1 MNSEI
6 YLTKLSV
13 NDDEALGRAAVAH
26 SESVLGCEFTD
37 GAKKDLIEYVKGM
50 NNYYDSDVFAIDTP
64 GEKLSS
70 GLMTVCSNGGGEIT
84 IEDLFVRE
92 AMRKRGIGRA
102 AIEALAGEYPD
113 ARAVKLYSLKS
124 AEEFYQRIGFYR
136 VSPSTKKCLS
146 FWRKRIGLTE

>member
-1 MNSEI
+1 MNPEI
-6 YLTKLSV
+6 HLIKLSV
-13 NDDEALGRAAVAH
+13 NDDEALERAAIAH

-64 GEKLSS
+64 GEELSS

-84 IEDLFVRE
+84 IEDLFVRK

-113 ARAVKLYSLKS
+113 VRAIELYSLKS
-124 AEEFYQRIGFYR
+124 AEGFYQRIGFDR
-136 VSPSTKKCLS
+136 VSSSTKKCLS
-146 FWRKRIGLTE
+146 VWRKELD

>member
-6 YLTKLSV
+6 CLTKLSV
-13 NDDEALGRAAVAH
+13 NDDEALERAAIAH

-64 GEKLSS
+64 GEELSS

-92 AMRKRGIGRA
+92 VARKR
-102 AIEALAGEYPD
+102 
-113 ARAVKLYSLKS
+113 
-124 AEEFYQRIGFYR
+124 
-136 VSPSTKKCLS
+136 
-146 FWRKRIGLTE
+146 

>member
-1 MNSEI
+1 MNPEI

-13 NDDEALGRAAVAH
+13 NDDEALERAALAH

-37 GAKKDLIEYVKGM
+37 GARKDLIEYIEGM
-50 NNYYDSDVFAIDTP
+50 NNYYGSDVFAIDAS
-64 GEKLSS
+64 GEELSF
-70 GLMTVCSNGGGEIT
+70 GLMTVCSNGDGEIT

-102 AIEALAGEYPD
+102 AIEALASEYPD

-124 AEEFYQRIGFYR
+124 AEGFYQRIGFDR
-136 VSPSTKKCLS
+136 VSSSTKKCLS
-146 FWRKRIGLTE
+146 VWRKELD

>member
-1 MNSEI
+1 MKSEVC
-6 YLTKLSV
+6 LTKLSV
-13 NDDEALGRAAVAH
+13 IDDEALERAALAH

-37 GAKKDLIEYVKGM
+37 SAKKDLIEYVKGM

-64 GEKLSS
+64 DEELSS
-70 GLMTVCSNGGGEIT
+70 GLMTVCSNGDGEIT

-102 AIEALAGEYPD
+102 AIEALASEYPD

-124 AEEFYQRIGFYR
+124 AEEFYQRIGFDQI
-136 VSPSTKKCLS
+136 SPSTKKCLS
-146 FWRKRIGLTE
+146 LWRKELD

>member
-13 NDDEALGRAAVAH
+13 NDDEALDRAAVAH

-37 GAKKDLIEYVKGM
+37 GAKKDLIRYIEGM
-50 NNYYDSDVFAIDTP
+50 NDYYGSDVFAIDTS
-64 GEKLSS
+64 GEELSF

-92 AMRKRGIGRA
+92 VARKRGIGRA
-102 AIEALAGEYPD
+102 AIEALASEYPD
-113 ARAVKLYSLKS
+113 ARVVKLYSLKS
-124 AEEFYQRIGFYR
+124 AEGFYQRIGFDR

-146 FWRKRIGLTE
+146 VWRKELD